1 MSSIGRASV
10 LIGAGTIVSRVSGL
24 LRTIMLAAIV
34 GTVASKAGDAFGLA
48 NQLPNNIY
56 TVISTGV
63 LTAVI
68 VPQIVK
74 AAAHADGGRAFVSK
88 LFTLG
93 TVILLAATALAMIA
107 APVIVQVYVNPDDF
121 RPDQIAL
128 ATAFAYWCLPQVF
141 FYGLFALL
149 GEILNARRVFGPYTW
164 APIVNNVVSVI
175 GFGVFLLLF
184 GGPSPDIVQWTP
196 TMIGLLGGI
205 ATGGIVV
212 QTLVL
217 LVFWRRAG
225 LQLRPDF
232 QWRGVGLRHIGRLA
246 GWTFLMVIVGQIAG
260 LVQSRVLSEATGDG
274 PSIIAT
280 QNAWLVFMLP
290 YSIIVL
296 SIGTPY
302 FTQLSEHAAAGRDDE
317 VKNDIVRSIRVL
329 GMFIVAATAALAV
342 ASVPATRIFTNRPDE
357 ALAAAPLL
365 LCFLVCLLPL
375 AVLFVIQRTFYAYN
389 DTRTPFLF
397 TLVQGGLVAATAVA
411 AAWSM
416 DAGMI
421 QVTQLAATVAL
432 GQSVAS
438 IVQVIIATVILN
450 RRLGGI
456 RVGEWLLPLMRFALV
471 GIPAAAAGWG
481 VVLLCGGPT
490 GWIAGDKLTGALAAA
505 LIGSVVIAV
514 YLGILALLRTPELEP
529 ALALGRRFLPK
540 R

>member
-24 LRTIMLAAIV
+24 LRTIVLVAIV
-34 GTVASKAGDAFGLA
+34 GSVGTAAGDAFGLA

-107 APVIVQVYVNPDDF
+107 APFIVTIYIDPAKVQ
-121 RPDQIAL
+121 PDQIAL

-141 FYGLFALL
+141 FYGLYALL
-149 GEILNARRVFGPYTW
+149 GEILNARKVFGPYTW
-164 APIVNNVVSVI
+164 APIVNNLVSIV
-175 GFGVFLLLF
+175 GFGAFLLIF
-184 GGPSPDIVQWTP
+184 GGPSPDVVQWTP
-196 TMIGLLGGI
+196 TMIGMLGGV
-205 ATGGIVV
+205 ATGGIVL
-212 QTLVL
+212 QTIVL

-232 QWRGVGLRHIGRLA
+232 RWRGVGLRHIGRLA
-246 GWTFLMVIVGQIAG
+246 GWTFLMVIVGQLAG
-260 LVQSRVLSEATGDG
+260 IVQTRVLSGASGTG
-274 PSIIAT
+274 PAIIAS

-302 FTQLSEHAAAGRDDE
+302 FTQLSEHAAAERHDE
-317 VKNDIVRSIRVL
+317 VKADIVRSIRVL
-329 GMFIVAATAALAV
+329 GLFIVAATAALAI
-342 ASVPATRIFTNRPDE
+342 AAVPATRVFTNGADE

-389 DTRTPFLF
+389 DTRTPFFF
-397 TLVQGGLVAATAVA
+397 TLVQGALVTVTALAAGA
-411 AAWSM
+411 AAS
-416 DAGMI
+416 AGVI
-421 QVTQLAATVAL
+421 PITQLAAAVAL
-432 GQSVAS
+432 GQSFSS
-438 IVQVIIATVILN
+438 IVQVVIATVILD

-456 RVGEWLLPLMRFALV
+456 GIREWMPQLLRFVLV
-471 GIPAAAAGWG
+471 AVPAAAAGWG
-481 VVLLCGGPT
+481 VVLLCGGTT
-490 GWIAGDKLTGALAAA
+490 GWLASDKLWGALGAA
-505 LIGSVVIAV
+505 LVGTVVLAV
-514 YLGILALLRTPELEP
+514 YLGILALFRTPELAP

>member
-24 LRTIMLAAIV
+24 LRIVVLVAIV
-34 GTVASKAGDAFGLA
+34 GSVGSAAGDAFGLA

-107 APVIVQVYVNPDDF
+107 APLIVTVYIDPSKVE
-121 RPDQIAL
+121 PDQIAL
-128 ATAFAYWCLPQVF
+128 ATAFAYWCLPQIF
-141 FYGLFALL
+141 FYGLYALL
-149 GEILNARRVFGPYTW
+149 GEILNARKVFGPYTW
-164 APIVNNVVSVI
+164 APIVNNVVSIV
-175 GFGVFLLLF
+175 GFGIFLLLF
-184 GGPSPDIVQWTP
+184 GGPSPDVLQWTP
-196 TMIGLLGGI
+196 TMIGLLGGV
-205 ATGGIVV
+205 ATGGIVL
-212 QTLVL
+212 QTVVL

-232 QWRGVGLRHIGRLA
+232 HWRGVGLRHIGRLA
-246 GWTFLMVIVGQIAG
+246 GWTFLMVIVGQLAG
-260 LVQSRVLSEATGDG
+260 IVQTRVLSGASGTG
-274 PSIIAT
+274 PAIIAT

-302 FTQLSEHAAAGRDDE
+302 FTQLSEHAAAGRHDE
-317 VKNDIVRSIRVL
+317 VKSDIVRSIRVL
-329 GMFIVAATAALAV
+329 GLFIVVATAALAV
-342 ASVPATRIFTNRPDE
+342 ASVPATRVFTNSSDE
-357 ALAAAPLL
+357 ALAAAPVL

-389 DTRTPFLF
+389 DTRTPFFF
-397 TLVQGGLVAATAVA
+397 TLAQGVLVAVTALIAGA
-411 AAWSM
+411 AVG
-416 DAGMI
+416 AGALPLA
-421 QVTQLAATVAL
+421 QLAAGVAL
-432 GQSVAS
+432 GQSLAS
-438 IVQVIIATVILN
+438 VVQVVVATVILH

-456 RVGEWLLPLMRFALV
+456 GVRAWLTPLARFVLV
-471 GIPAAAAGWG
+471 AVPAAAAGWG
-481 VVLLCGGPT
+481 VVLLCGGSE
-490 GWIAGDKLTGALAAA
+490 GWLSASVVSGALGAA
-505 LIGSVVIAV
+505 LVGSVVLAV
-514 YLGILALLRTPELEP
+514 YIGILALLRTPELEP
-529 ALALGRRFLPK
+529 AIALGRRFLPK

>member
-10 LIGAGTIVSRVSGL
+10 LIGAGTIVSRVTGL
-24 LRTIMLAAIV
+24 LRIVVLVAIV
-34 GTVASKAGDAFGLA
+34 GSVGSTAGDAFGLA
-48 NQLPNNIY
+48 NSLPNNIY

-74 AAAHADGGRAFVSK
+74 AATHADGGRAFVSK

-93 TVILLAATALAMIA
+93 TVILLVTTALAMIA
-107 APVIVQVYVNPDDF
+107 APWIVALYTPATAQ
-121 RPDQIAL
+121 PDQVAL

-141 FYGLFALL
+141 FYGLYALL

-164 APIVNNVVSVI
+164 APIVNNIVSLL
-175 GFGVFLLLF
+175 GFGLFLLIF
-184 GGPSPDIVQWTP
+184 GGPSPAVTQWTP
-196 TMIGLLGGI
+196 PMIALLGGV
-205 ATGGIVV
+205 ATGGIVL
-212 QTLVL
+212 QTVVL

-232 QWRGVGLRHIGRLA
+232 HWRGVGLRHIGRLA
-246 GWTFLMVIVGQIAG
+246 GWTFLMVIVGQVAG
-260 LVQSRVLSEATGDG
+260 IVQTRVLFEASGDG
-274 PSIIAT
+274 PAVLAS

-302 FTQLSEHAAAGRDDE
+302 FTQLSEHATAGRDDE
-317 VKNDIVRSIRVL
+317 VRADIVRSIRVL
-329 GMFIVAATAALAV
+329 GLFIVVATAALVV
-342 ASVPATRIFTNRPDE
+342 AAVPATRVFTNGADE
-357 ALAAAPLL
+357 ALAAAPVL

-389 DTRTPFLF
+389 DTRTPFFF
-397 TLVQGGLVAATAVA
+397 TLVQGALVALTALA
-411 AAWSM
+411 AAWAL
-416 DAGMI
+416 DAGI
-421 QVTQLAATVAL
+421 LPVTQLAAAVAL
-432 GQSVAS
+432 GQSLAS
-438 IVQVIIATVILN
+438 VVQVVIATAILN

-456 RVGEWLLPLMRFALV
+456 GIRDWLVPLVRFALV
-471 GIPAAAAGWG
+471 ALPAAAAGWG
-481 VVLLCGGPT
+481 VVLLCGGPQ
-490 GWIAGDKLTGALAAA
+490 GWLAADRLTGALGAA
-505 LIGSVVIAV
+505 LIGGVVLVV
-514 YLGILALLRTPELEP
+514 YLGILALLRTPELAP